1 MKHYSTILVAL
12 LLFAGCNNS
21 SPETDKKNITPRRQ
35 IDKDCTNTRVISTDI
50 DTIDILQ
57 CGSYSTRNG
66 EIENFSQDLLLV
78 ISERNSEYVVSAKL
92 EAIDGKL
99 EIHSIND
106 PKQII
111 TAHFGGDARKWADK
125 MVSIIRR

>member
-1 MKHYSTILVAL
+1 MKYYSTILLA
-12 LLFAGCNNS
+12 LLFASCNNS
-21 SPETDKKNITPRRQ
+21 SPETDKKNISPRRQ
-35 IDKDCTNTRVISTDI
+35 VDSSCTNTRVITTDI

-57 CGSYSTRNG
+57 CGSYNTRNG
-66 EIENFSQDLLLV
+66 EIEKFSQDLLLV

-106 PKQII
+106 PKNII
-111 TAHFGGDARKWADK
+111 SAQFGGDARKWADK
-125 MVSIIRR
+125 MVSVIRR